1 MQKRKK
7 KKKKKRTY
15 NTEKTAP
22 ICPRMDAA
30 DPRQFDGDEQ
40 RLARQRRKRRC
51 SAWRKRRKLARSTR
65 KCIHAVPV
73 YLYTSHGDKTIIL

>member
-15 NTEKTAP
+15 NTERTAP

-51 SAWRKRRKLARSTR
+51 SAGGSGENWRAALENVYTRYRYIYTPATAIKR
-65 KCIHAVPV
+65 
-73 YLYTSHGDKTIIL
+73 